1 MAQDKTPIRICLAT
15 QNRHKVEELQSLLV
29 SLAPDLSGQVVLT
42 SLGELGIHDDVI
54 EDGATFADNA
64 RIKAQAAFA
73 RTGLWSLSDDS
84 GLEVVALGGA
94 PGIHSARWGGEPR
107 SDLRNIDKLLSD
119 LRDVP
124 AADRRAQFHCTL
136 CLYGQP
142 AGSVAPQVIWRDG
155 LCTGTLRESL
165 LGQGGFGYDPLFVP
179 DLAELVSSGLPAER
193 AGLTYAEL
201 RADEKNR
208 LSHRTRA
215 LLALLPD
222 LRALI
227 G

>member
-1 MAQDKTPIRICLAT
+1 MSSATTPLRICLAT
-15 QNRHKVEELQSLLV
+15 QNLHKVEELQALLEA
-29 SLAPDLSGQVVLT
+29 LAPDLEGRVVLT
-42 SLGELGIHDDVI
+42 SLRELGIHDEVI

-64 RIKAQAAFA
+64 RIKAQAAYA

-84 GLEVVALGGA
+84 GLEVAALGGA

-107 SDLRNIDKLLSD
+107 SDQRNIDKLLLD
-119 LRDVP
+119 LSSVP
-124 AADRRAQFHCTL
+124 LGDRRAQFHCTL

-142 AGSVAPQVIWRDG
+142 KGRAAPLVILRDG
-155 LCTGTLRESL
+155 ICTGSLRESL
-165 LGQGGFGYDPLFVP
+165 AGQGGFGYDPLFVP
-179 DLAELVSSGLPAER
+179 DLAELVDSGLSATR
-193 AGLTYAEL
+193 FGLTYAEL
-201 RADEKNR
+201 SAEEKNR

-215 LLALLPD
+215 LKALLPD